1 MCKKRKY
8 LIDGRFLAS
17 MKTGI
22 DRYAYQIINEL
33 DKICDGLDIS
43 ILVPGNA
50 QSLPQYRNIR
60 AVSYTHLTLPTKA

>member
-33 DKICDGLDIS
+33 DKICEGLDIS

-50 QSLPQYRNIR
+50 QSLPQ
-60 AVSYTHLTLPTKA
+60 